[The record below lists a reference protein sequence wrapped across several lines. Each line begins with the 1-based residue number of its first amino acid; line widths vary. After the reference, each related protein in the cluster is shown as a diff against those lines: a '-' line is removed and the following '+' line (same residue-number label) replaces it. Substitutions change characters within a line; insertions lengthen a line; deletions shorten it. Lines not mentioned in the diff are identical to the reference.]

1 MHTRQVRHRKFD
13 GLRHSRKF
21 LSWLGTQAAK
31 IGITAKQVFD
41 TLLVGQGLSA
51 EQVEGLPAG
60 TAPAVTSVTITGTAK
75 VGVVL
80 TATAVVT
87 GSPVPTKTY
96 SWLIAAAQVGT
107 ASTYTPV
114 VGDVGK
120 TITCKVTATNSKG
133 SANATSAATAAVVA

>member
-1 MHTRQVRHRKFD
+1 MYARYVRLRKFD
-13 GLRHSRKF
+13 ALRHSRKF
-21 LSWLGTQAAK
+21 LAWLSTQAAK
-31 IGITAKQVFD
+31 VGVTAKQLFEGYM
-41 TLLVGQGLSA
+41 VGLSLSA
-51 EQVEGLPAG
+51 EQIEGLPAG

-87 GSPVPTKTY
+87 GSPTPTKTY
-96 SWLIAAAQVGT
+96 SWLINAIQVGT

-120 TITCKVTATNSKG
+120 TVTCKVTAANGKG